1 MKKFRGIFMLCA
13 FAGILFS
20 ISAYAGETT
29 PGAPTRESVIELLEI
44 TNSYSLS
51 LQIMEQSM
59 NSLLS
64 SINEG
69 LPNNKKIPE
78 EVWANL
84 LNEIKIEINRESY
97 YDMIIPI
104 YSKYLTADDVKGI
117 VAFYRSES
125 GMKLTRVLPAISR
138 EGGQAGDEW
147 GRKAMYRIIPRLQ
160 KRLREMGY
168 TNEPIG

>member
-1 MKKFRGIFMLCA
+1 MKEINAIAKLCA
-13 FAGILFS
+13 VAWILLS
-20 ISAYAGETT
+20 TGAYAGEAV
-29 PGAPTRESVIELLEI
+29 PGVPTRESVIELLEI
-44 TNSYSLS
+44 TNSYNLS

-64 SINEG
+64 GINEG
-69 LPNNKKIPE
+69 LPNNKKIPV

-84 LNEIKIEINRESY
+84 INETKIEINQESY

-104 YSKYLTADDVKGI
+104 YRKYLTADDVKGI
-117 VAFYRSES
+117 VAFYMSES
-125 GMKLTRVLPAISR
+125 GKKLTKVLPDIAR
-138 EGGQAGDEW
+138 EGGQAGEEW